1 MKNKIPVLIY
11 LFGGLLTV
19 FGLFLAINNIFNA
32 DKGLVDMSGGD
43 PKTVLIRGM
52 LIARNLAMA
61 LTMAVALFS
70 RSPKLIALAFF
81 MRVVTDTADIVT
93 FFSAGGFANMGYIFL
108 PVLLLEIVSL
118 VALLRISK
126 SQEPA

>member
-1 MKNKIPVLIY
+1 MKTKIPLPIY

-32 DKGLVDMSGGD
+32 DKGLVDMSASD
-43 PKTVLIRGM
+43 PETILIRGM
-52 LIARNLAMA
+52 LISRNLAMA

-81 MRVVTDTADIVT
+81 MRVITEATDIIT
-93 FFSAGGFANMGYIFL
+93 FLSAGGFAGIGYSFL
-108 PVLLLEIVSL
+108 PVLLLEVVSL
-118 VALLRISK
+118 VVLLKKPKEI
-126 SQEPA
+126 Q